1 MINEKGQFIACEK
14 CGKRLIERK
23 RNGIWHFIFGKP
35 GGNGNSFIPVEM
47 FIQGNVKIKCLR
59 RSCGHWQVLNYFPT
73 VFQSED
79 FSDLKQTVPEEALK
93 LKTNK
98 EV

>member
-1 MINEKGQFIACEK
+1 MEKGAFISCPD

-23 RNGIWHFIFGKP
+23 NNGLWHFIFGKP
-35 GGNGNSFIPVEM
+35 GGNGNTFIPVEM
-47 FIQGNVKIKCLR
+47 FIQGNLKIKCLR
-59 RSCGHWQVLNYFPT
+59 RSCGKWLVLNYFPT

-79 FSDLKQTVPEEALK
+79 VSERQKTVVK
-93 LKTNK
+93 KTETLTLNK

>member
-1 MINEKGQFIACEK
+1 MSEQKGTFIACEK

-47 FIQGNVKIKCLR
+47 FIQGN
-59 RSCGHWQVLNYFPT
+59 
-73 VFQSED
+73 
-79 FSDLKQTVPEEALK
+79 LK
-93 LKTNK
+93 N
-98 EV
+98 